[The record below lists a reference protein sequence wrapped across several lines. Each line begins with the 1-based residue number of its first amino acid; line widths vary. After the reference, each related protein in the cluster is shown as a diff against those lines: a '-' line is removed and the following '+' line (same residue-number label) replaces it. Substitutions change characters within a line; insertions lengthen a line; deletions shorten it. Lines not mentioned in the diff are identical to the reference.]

1 MLKLIE
7 TTKELEEIRKS
18 EISPVGFVPT
28 MGNLHGGHISLLEEA
43 LKEFKTVY
51 FSIFVNPKQF
61 GPHEDFARY
70 PRTLKEDLSLIENS
84 LKQFPNSKVI
94 VYAPKDP
101 AEVFPETEG
110 HTVSVLNLT
119 GILEGEKRPGHFD
132 GVTTVV
138 YRLFELIR
146 PKKAFF
152 GLKDYQQWAVIK
164 KMVNDLL
171 LPIEIIGMPII
182 REDSGLALSSRN
194 QYLTAEQRKTSL
206 ILSQSLKEIASLLS
220 GKKENLKEAQ
230 AKIQKFKAD
239 PHWDYLEMRDADTLS
254 SDLTKSSKI
263 TILGVYKLGSTRLL
277 DNLQTEIK

>member
-1 MLKLIE
+1 MLKLID
-7 TTKELEEIRKS
+7 TTSELQELRKQES
-18 EISPVGFVPT
+18 APVGFVPT
-28 MGNLHGGHISLLEEA
+28 MGNLHAGHISLLEEA

-61 GPHEDFARY
+61 GPNEDFARY
-70 PRTLKEDLSLIENS
+70 PRTLKEDLNLIENS
-84 LKQFPNSKVI
+84 VKKFPNSKVI

-101 AEVFPETEG
+101 AEVFPEIGG

-146 PKKAFF
+146 PKRAFF

-194 QYLTAEQRKTSL
+194 QYLTSEQKKIAL
-206 ILSQSLKEIASLLS
+206 ILSQSLREITSLIS
-220 GKKENLKEAQ
+220 GKKEKIKEAQ
-230 AKIQKFKAD
+230 ATIQKIKAD
-239 PHWDYLEMRDADTLS
+239 PHWDYLEIRDADTLS
-254 SDLTKSSKI
+254 SDLTKSNKI

>member
-1 MLKLIE
+1 MLKVID
-7 TTKELEEIRKS
+7 TTSELQEIRS
-18 EISPVGFVPT
+18 HESDPVGFVPT
-28 MGNLHGGHISLLEEA
+28 MGNLHAGHISLLEEA

-61 GPHEDFARY
+61 GPNEDFARY

-101 AEVFPETEG
+101 AEVFPASGG
-110 HTVSVLNLT
+110 HTVSVLALT
-119 GILEGEKRPGHFD
+119 NILEGEKRPGHFD

-164 KMVNDLL
+164 KMVYDLR
-171 LPIEIIGMPII
+171 LPIEIKGMPII

-194 QYLTAEQRKTSL
+194 QYLTTEQKKSSL
-206 ILSQSLKEIASLLS
+206 LLSQSLREIASLIN
-220 GKKENLKEAQ
+220 GNKDKLKEAQ
-230 AKIQKFKAD
+230 VKIEKFKAD
-239 PHWDYLEMRDADTLS
+239 PQWDYLEMRDAETLS
-254 SDLTKSSKI
+254 SDLTKSNKI